1 MQSTADRVSLT
12 RTPEAR
18 FLTIGARLAET
29 AATLFAATLALR
41 TTFFGRRCKIGRKV
55 TLAVNLA
62 TANPYLHAKHTNLG
76 VSLDQCIVDIGAES
90 VERSATL
97 LEHL

>member
-29 AATLFAATLALR
+29 AATLFAATLAL
-41 TTFFGRRCKIGRKV
+41 
-55 TLAVNLA
+55 NLA